1 MRLPRVLLPESLCP
15 EACLPLSAHAQGH
28 LVRVLRMREG
38 ARLVVFDGRG
48 VEADAELLDP
58 ARGVVRILALR
69 EALPA
74 SPLRIVLIQALA
86 RGEKMDLILQ
96 KATELGIARVLPVHT
111 ERSEVKLD
119 EDRAGRR
126 MAHWQGVLAGACEQC
141 GRADLPALD
150 APRSLA
156 QALVTPDLPRSRWYL
171 DPEASL
177 GPAAALAQGPEGRS
191 ELLLA
196 IGPEGGFGE
205 RDLISLRAAGCQGL
219 RLGPRVLRTET
230 AGLAALA
237 VFGALAGD
245 LG

>member
-1 MRLPRVLLPESLCP
+1 MRLPRILLPQPLR
-15 EACLPLSAHAQGH
+15 ADAVLPLSAHAQGH

-38 ARLVVFDGRG
+38 ARLVVFDGAG
-48 VEADAELLDP
+48 AEADAELLDC
-58 ARGVVRILALR
+58 AKGLVRIVGER
-69 EALPA
+69 RALPA
-74 SPLRIVLIQALA
+74 APLTIVLVQALA

-96 KATELGIARVLPVHT
+96 KATELGVARILPVHT

-126 MAHWQGVLAGACEQC
+126 LAHWQGVLAGACEQC
-141 GRADLPALD
+141 GRADLPMLD
-150 APRSLA
+150 PPQSLG
-156 QALVTPDLPRSRWYL
+156 QALVTSGLPASRWYL
-171 DPEASL
+171 DPEADTRPGEAVARL
-177 GPAAALAQGPEGRS
+177 EGPSPA
-191 ELLLA
+191 LLLA

-205 RDLISLRAAGCQGL
+205 RDLIALRAAGCHGL

-237 VFGALAGD
+237 VFGTLAGD